1 MPGKHSLTTYVRRNL
16 KIMAMNLINVC
27 QQVAAIHLVESFD
40 AACQIPPEYNS
51 AGRYCTIS
59 VKVVV
64 RVRVPVE
71 DVAEAE
77 TVTFDE
83 PAGVPGSPPPLPEL
97 EPPPQLTIGIMQIA
111 IARAANADQ
120 RPFCGVELKIIATAK
135 ASADANHN
143 RCP

>member
-1 MPGKHSLTTYVRRNL
+1 MPTGSGDSPRGKFRRCVPDSSG
-16 KIMAMNLINVC
+16 MN
-27 QQVAAIHLVESFD
+27 D
-40 AACQIPPEYNS
+40 S

-64 RVRVPVE
+64 RVRVPV
-71 DVAEAE
+71 DDAAEAE

-97 EPPPQLTIGIMQIA
+97 EPPPQLAIGIMQIA

-143 RCP
+143 PCPRAAAVFGAVVEIVSVV